1 MARFDVFRNPGGV
14 GYLVDV
20 QANLLSELKTVV
32 VVPLLPLE
40 SAPRQAARLNPTLS
54 VNGEA
59 CSLLTQFMAAVP
71 KSELRELVA
80 RLEAQSQTVL
90 DAIDFL
96 HQGW

>member
-20 QANLLSELKTVV
+20 QANLLSQLKTVV
-32 VVPLLPLE
+32 VLPLLPLE
-40 SAPRQAARLNPTLS
+40 SAPQQAARLNPTLI
-54 VNGEA
+54 VNGEP

-71 KSELRELVA
+71 KSELKEWVA
-80 RLEAQSQTVL
+80 TLEAQSQTVL

-96 HQGW
+96 HHGW

>member
-1 MARFDVFRNPGGV
+1 MARFDVYRNPAGP

-20 QANLLSELKTVV
+20 QANLLSQLTTVV
-32 VVPLLPLE
+32 VVPLLPLAA
-40 SAPRQAARLNPTLS
+40 APQQAARLNPSLS

-71 KSELRELVA
+71 KSELKELVA
-80 RLEAQSQTVL
+80 RLEEQGQTAL

>member
-20 QANLLSELKTVV
+20 QANLLSQLKTVV
-32 VVPLLPLE
+32 VLPLLPLE
-40 SAPRQAARLNPTLS
+40 SAPQQAARLNPTLIVS
-54 VNGEA
+54 GEA

-71 KSELRELVA
+71 KSELKELVA
-80 RLEAQSQTVL
+80 TLEAQGQTVL